1 VVNLFR
7 LELIKADLSKRYDI
21 TPIVGN
27 IAWESNFTMTV
38 AMDFETV
45 TSDVL
50 RFTKN
55 PCDVGD
61 SVILRKNNEEIYRGI
76 IIEEQ
81 RQGRKSIK
89 YSTYDYSFYLNEST
103 SVYQFNK
110 ITSTQAIERVLN
122 DFGIKI
128 GSILNMP
135 TVIDEIFM
143 LKTPGQIIQSVIE
156 KVQQQEGYMINAE
169 MREGK
174 IYFEKRNDLLIK
186 GSFKLADNIA
196 QEDTIASISEPS
208 RKRSIKEMRNRIKI
222 IVEDE
227 ETKYEVTAEKE
238 RSDLIQKYGLLEETL
253 KIDAEDAAKSRQ
265 VARVLLERFAKIHE
279 TNEASFL
286 GDIRF
291 KAGRLFD
298 IREPITGMN
307 NRFIIA
313 SAKHKV
319 NNQIHLMDLELADVS
334 EVG

>member
-1 VVNLFR
+1 MFR

-21 TPIVGN
+21 TPIAGN

-38 AMDFETV
+38 SMEFEAV

-61 SVILRKNNEEIYRGI
+61 NVILRKNNEEIYRGI
-76 IIEEQ
+76 IVEEQ
-81 RQGRKSIK
+81 RQGRKLIK
-89 YSTYDYSFYLNEST
+89 YTTYDYSWYLNEST
-103 SVYQFNK
+103 SVYQFNN

-143 LKTPGQIIQSVIE
+143 LKTPGQIIQAIIE
-156 KVQQQEGYMINAE
+156 NVQRKEGYMVNAE

-174 IYFEKRNDLLIK
+174 IYFEKRNDLLIT
-186 GSFKLADNIA
+186 GRFKLADNIA
-196 QEDTIASISEPS
+196 PADASASISEPN
-208 RKRSIKEMRNRIKI
+208 RTRSIKDMRNRIRI
-222 IVEDE
+222 IVDDE
-227 ETKYEVTAEKE
+227 ETEYEITAQKE
-238 RSDLIQKYGLLEETL
+238 RTDLIEKYGLLEETL

-265 VARVLLERFAKIHE
+265 VARVLLNRLARIHE
-279 TNEASFL
+279 KNEAKFL
-286 GDIRF
+286 GDVRF

-298 IREPITGMN
+298 VRESITGMN
-307 NRFIIA
+307 NRFIIV

-319 NNQIHLMDLELADVS
+319 NNQIHVMDLELADVS

>member
-1 VVNLFR
+1 MFR

-21 TPIVGN
+21 TPIIGN
-27 IAWESNFTMTV
+27 IAWESNFTMMV

-61 SVILRKNNEEIYRGI
+61 NVILRKNNEEIYRGI
-76 IIEEQ
+76 IAEEQ

-89 YSTYDYSFYLNEST
+89 YSSYDYSWYLNEST
-103 SVYQFNK
+103 SVYQFNN
-110 ITSTQAIERVLN
+110 ITATQAITRVLN

-135 TVIDEIFM
+135 TIVDEIFM
-143 LKTPGQIIQSVIE
+143 LKTPGQIIQKIIE

-186 GSFKLADNIA
+186 GSFKLADNLAEI
-196 QEDTIASISEPS
+196 DTLASISDPN

-222 IVEDE
+222 IVDDE
-227 ETKYEVTAEKE
+227 ETEYEVTAQKE
-238 RSDLIQKYGLLEETL
+238 RVDLIDKYGLLEETI

-265 VARVLLERFAKIHE
+265 VARNLLKRLGKIHE
-279 TNEASFL
+279 TNEVKFL
-286 GDIRF
+286 GDVRF

-298 IREPITGMN
+298 VIEPITGMN
-307 NRFIIA
+307 NRFIIV

-319 NNQIHLMDLELADVS
+319 NNQIHVMDLELADVS